1 VAAAH
6 RGHRLGRWLKA
17 DNLARARAHQ
27 PALAVLQT
35 GNAESNAHMLAI
47 NVDQG
52 YRPYRLLANY
62 QAPVG
67 DVRA

>member
-47 NVDQG
+47 NIDQG
-52 YRPYRLLANY
+52 YKPHRVITNY
-62 QAPVG
+62 QAPAEG
-67 DVRA
+67 VRV